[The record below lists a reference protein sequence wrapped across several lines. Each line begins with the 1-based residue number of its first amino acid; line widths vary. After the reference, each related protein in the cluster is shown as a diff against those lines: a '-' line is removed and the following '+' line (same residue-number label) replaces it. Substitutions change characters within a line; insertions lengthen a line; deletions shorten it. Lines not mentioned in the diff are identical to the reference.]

1 MGATLDKIKRLEK
14 MYLDGFGDEF
24 MDRALDRLLTQ
35 QRTEDEAAMR
45 VLRRDLD
52 ELERKYGF
60 RSEEFAQRYQ
70 RGGGGR

>member
-1 MGATLDKIKRLEK
+1 LGTTLDKIKPLEK

-45 VLRRDLD
+45 VLRRGLD
-52 ELERKYGF
+52 ELVRK
-60 RSEEFAQRYQ
+60 
-70 RGGGGR
+70 